1 MHFSEKFVHLEEIL
15 TRTSLNSDIKMK
27 TVNPTQR
34 SLYPI
39 RRSVCSFVGRPS
51 EAKRRDEQS
60 LRLFCRLPERL

>member
-1 MHFSEKFVHLEEIL
+1 M

-27 TVNPTQR
+27 TVTLTQR

-60 LRLFCRLPERL
+60 LRLFFVAILSVHNTKNR